1 MKKVK
6 RFSILLAVLA
16 VVVLAATLP
25 MAISA
30 IDNAAPTQITAYAN
44 ESISETEVMT
54 TADETPPVVTA
65 ETQENVDN
73 STGMK
78 ALAAG
83 IAIGF
88 AALGAAIGMG
98 IAIAKSNE
106 AISRQPEA
114 EDKIRGS
121 MMLGLIFIETIA
133 IYALIVAILV
143 IFVL

>member
-54 TADETPPVVTA
+54 TADETTPVVTA
-65 ETQENVDN
+65 ETAENADN

-114 EDKIRGS
+114 EGKIRGS

>member
-54 TADETPPVVTA
+54 TANETPPVVTA

>member
-16 VVVLAATLP
+16 IIVLAATLP
-25 MAISA
+25 LAISA
-30 IDNAAPTQITAYAN
+30 IDSAAPTQITAYAN
-44 ESISETEVMT
+44 ESISETEIMA
-54 TADETPPVVTA
+54 TADETTPVVT
-65 ETQENVDN
+65 ETQENGDN

-114 EDKIRGS
+114 EGKIRGS